1 MPPEARP
8 TAQPGPAAPVAR
20 AKPAALVLAPA
31 LAISLLLTAC
41 AQQPPAAP
49 PSPVVTVPSPPPALP
64 PAPAAPVATPAPAPV
79 PPPPQA
85 PAVSPLDTLLAAT
98 DRQRNLG
105 PAELAAELAR
115 VGEAPTTPQQQMQ
128 LALLLVQTH
137 QSADTARALGLLQR
151 VAGSDSPEA
160 AGLRPLARLLIAR
173 VQDLRRLEEQQE
185 RQSQQLRDAQRRIEL
200 LSERLEA
207 MRAIERSLGPRP
219 PAGGNARPMP

>member
-1 MPPEARP
+1 M
-8 TAQPGPAAPVAR
+8 
-20 AKPAALVLAPA
+20 PAALMRAPVLA
-31 LAISLLLTAC
+31 LGLLLTAC
-41 AQQPPAAP
+41 ALPPAP
-49 PSPVVTVPSPPPALP
+49 PPPVVSVPSPPPPP
-64 PAPAAPVATPAPAPV
+64 PAPATPVATPAPAPV

-85 PAVSPLDTLLAAT
+85 PAASPLDTLLAAA

-115 VGEAPTTPQQQMQ
+115 IGDTATTPQQQMQ

-160 AGLRPLARLLIAR
+160 GGLRPLARLLIAR
-173 VQDLRRLEEQQE
+173 VQDLRRLEDQQE
-185 RQSQQLRDAQRRIEL
+185 KQSQQLRDAQRRIEV

-219 PAGGNARPMP
+219 PATGNGRPMP